1 MRGMVTWVFLRDE
14 ETQLWGAGWM
24 GRKDVEEAGGTI
36 ASHTCPGASTPLTC
50 RAPMSEGVVP
60 REAGGAQEQLWRP
73 CACRMAAG
81 GSPPP
86 PPLPGLPARASSQ
99 AERGEGETARM
110 VSTCPHQGTMPLL

>member
-1 MRGMVTWVFLRDE
+1 
-14 ETQLWGAGWM
+14 M

-36 ASHTCPGASTPLTC
+36 ASHTCPGASTPLVS

-60 REAGGAQEQLWRP
+60 RVAGGAQEQLWRP

-81 GSPPP
+81 GSGSPPP
-86 PPLPGLPARASSQ
+86 PPPPPPGLPACASSQ

-110 VSTCPHQGTMPLL
+110 VSTCPHQGTIPLL